1 MSVMAVCGQTTVS
14 ADRTHPSEGA
24 KSNMSTFMGLA
35 SVLILPT
42 LAFLTPCPRYMWGQ
56 FTPGDSHHPDGH
68 SPAVAMVIPASW
80 GLSGSHR

>member
-1 MSVMAVCGQTTVS
+1 MFT
-14 ADRTHPSEGA
+14 

-68 SPAVAMVIPASW
+68 SPALAVVIPASW
-80 GLSGSHR
+80 GLFWVSPLRPLSLAK